1 MSDNKDAGQNLN
13 KPNAGLQVTASM
25 ANARMP
31 GAAVCQ
37 GIIPIR
43 YLSALFCDLVI
54 PTMMED
60 KRTRTFKGFM
70 KVTKLVKGR
79 YKIKLLEPDPV
90 HGRYPSYIRELG
102 YRMLDAYLYERETYM
117 PYEPTARK
125 AGSVDILK
133 HEHTGDYP
141 RMLKPGT
148 KPEMKHVAL
157 KYDQMLTELQ
167 ERWVLRHDASL
178 PKEDIWS
185 SRWEVYDLYGGRNP
199 HWCKLPTFYR
209 QELEHSRPL
218 AYMCRVINRRYYSTR
233 KIMGGFASNNPLGP
247 QYHLSAFCY
256 LWAQGL
262 IEHAQ
267 YGMWLKMHNK
277 LYLSKKTQV
286 AYCKKRDAL
295 ILEPR

>member
-1 MSDNKDAGQNLN
+1 MNDKEAGQNLN
-13 KPNAGLQVTASM
+13 KPNAGLQVTAGQI
-25 ANARMP
+25 NARMP
-31 GAAVCQ
+31 EAAVCN
-37 GIIPIR
+37 GIIPTR

-54 PTMMED
+54 PTMLEG

-117 PYEPTARK
+117 PLSGTH
-125 AGSVDILK
+125 SHILQ

-141 RMLKPGT
+141 RMLKPST
-148 KPEMKHVAL
+148 KPGMEHVAL
-157 KYDQMLTELQ
+157 KYDQMLTQIQ
-167 ERWVLRHDASL
+167 ERWVLRQGGGNGPGD
-178 PKEDIWS
+178 ENIWA
-185 SRWEVYDLYGGRNP
+185 SRWEMYPGYEGRNP
-199 HWCKLPTFYR
+199 HWCRVPTFYR

-218 AYMCRVINRRYYSTR
+218 AYMCRVRNRSYFSTR
-233 KIMGGFASNNPLGP
+233 KILGGFASDNPIGP

-256 LWAQGL
+256 LWAKGL
-262 IEHAQ
+262 LEYAQ
-267 YGMWLKMHNK
+267 YGVWLNSYNK
-277 LYLSKKTQV
+277 LYVSKKTQV
-286 AYCKKRDAL
+286 AYCKKHDAL

>member
-13 KPNAGLQVTASM
+13 KPNAGLQVTAGKI
-25 ANARMP
+25 NDRMP
-31 GAAVCQ
+31 EAAVCR

-54 PTMMED
+54 PSMMED

-117 PYEPTARK
+117 PLSNGK
-125 AGSVDILK
+125 SLHILQ

-148 KPEMKHVAL
+148 KPEMEHVGL
-157 KYDQMLTELQ
+157 KYDQMLTEIQ
-167 ERWVLRHDASL
+167 ERWVFRHTTGSNPA
-178 PKEDIWS
+178 ENDIWS
-185 SRWEVYDLYGGRNP
+185 ARWEIYTHYRGRNP

-209 QELEHSRPL
+209 QELENSRPL
-218 AYMCRVINRRYYSTR
+218 AFMCRVRNRTYFSTR
-233 KIMGGFASNNPLGP
+233 RIMGGFASGNPLGP

-256 LWAQGL
+256 LWAKGL
-262 IEHAQ
+262 LEYAQ
-267 YGMWLKMHNK
+267 YGMWLNRYNK
-277 LYLSKKTQV
+277 LYVSKKTQV
-286 AYCKKRDAL
+286 AYCKKHDAL